1 MDKYLFNTMFDEDET
16 KNTKDNKKDLLKQ
29 EEKLSVED
37 APTFSEED
45 LNVAKQ
51 IALKQGIQEGKAEVM
66 SGIEREI
73 TSSLDTISLK
83 LESLMQVHKKWTEA
97 MNKDTLRLA
106 HAIMKKL
113 APQLTRNGELN
124 EVERTIAHAFE
135 FINDQPKVLIQISQ
149 HLKNPIQE
157 KIDLITSRAHFDGQV
172 ILIVNNELVGDD
184 CRIKWDSG
192 EMERSMSTTWDQID
206 KIVDRVI
213 TETEALSTKD
223 AGLGGQIN
231 EACE

>member
-113 APQLTRNGELN
+113 ATQLTRNGELN
-124 EVERTIAHAFE
+124 EVERTITHAFE
-135 FINDQPKVLIQISQ
+135 FINNQPKVLIQISQ
-149 HLKNPIQE
+149 HLKKPIQE

-223 AGLGGQIN
+223 AGLGGHYN

>member
-1 MDKYLFNTMFDEDET
+1 MDKYLFNTMFDEEET
-16 KNTKDNKKDLLKQ
+16 KNSKDNKKDLLKQ

-37 APTFSEED
+37 ASTFSEED

-97 MNKDTLRLA
+97 MNKDALRLA

-149 HLKNPIQE
+149 HLKPPLQE

-213 TETEALSTKD
+213 RETEALSTKD
-223 AGLGGQIN
+223 VGPGGQN
-231 EACE
+231 N

>member
-1 MDKYLFNTMFDEDET
+1 MDKYLFNTMFDEEET
-16 KNTKDNKKDLLKQ
+16 KNEKDNKTDLLQQ
-29 EEKLSVED
+29 EEKPSVED

-45 LNVAKQ
+45 LNAAKQ

-73 TSSLDTISLK
+73 SSSLDTISLK

-97 MNKDTLRLA
+97 INKDTLRLA

-113 APQLTRNGELN
+113 APQLTINNELN
-124 EVERTIAHAFE
+124 EVEHTIKHAFE
-135 FINDQPKVLIQISQ
+135 FIDKQPKVLIQISQ
-149 HLKNPIQE
+149 HLKNPLQE
-157 KIDLITSRAHFDGQV
+157 KIDLVTSRANFDGEV
-172 ILIVNNELVGDD
+172 ILFGNSELAGDD

-213 TETEALSTKD
+213 AETEALPTKD
-223 AGLGGQIN
+223 ADLGGQNN

>member
-1 MDKYLFNTMFDEDET
+1 MDKYIFNTMFDEEQT
-16 KNTKDNKKDLLKQ
+16 KNKKDSKKDLLKQ

-149 HLKNPIQE
+149 HLKKPIQE

-223 AGLGGQIN
+223 AGLGGHNN

>member
-1 MDKYLFNTMFDEDET
+1 MDKYLFNTMFDEEET

-223 AGLGGQIN
+223 AGLGGHNN

>member
-1 MDKYLFNTMFDEDET
+1 MDKYLFTTMFDEEET
-16 KNTKDNKKDLLKQ
+16 KNEKDNKKDLLKQ

-73 TSSLDTISLK
+73 TLSLDTISLK

-97 MNKDTLRLA
+97 INKDTLRLA

-113 APQLTRNGELN
+113 APQLTRNGELK

-135 FINDQPKVLIQISQ
+135 FINNQPKVLIQISK
-149 HLKNPIQE
+149 HLKNPLQE
-157 KIDLITSRAHFDGQV
+157 KIDLITSRANFDGQV
-172 ILIVNNELVGDD
+172 ILVVNNELVGDD
-184 CRIKWDSG
+184 CRIRWDFS
-192 EMERSMSTTWDQID
+192 SSF
-206 KIVDRVI
+206 V
-213 TETEALSTKD
+213 S
-223 AGLGGQIN
+223 
-231 EACE
+231 

>member
-1 MDKYLFNTMFDEDET
+1 MDKYLFNTMFDEEQT
-16 KNTKDNKKDLLKQ
+16 KNEKDSKKDLLKQ

-73 TSSLDTISLK
+73 TSSLDAISLK
-83 LESLMQVHKKWTEA
+83 LESLMQVHKKWAEA

-124 EVERTIAHAFE
+124 EVERTIAYAFE

-149 HLKNPIQE
+149 HLKTPIQE

-223 AGLGGQIN
+223 AGLGGQNN

>member
-1 MDKYLFNTMFDEDET
+1 MFDEEAI
-16 KNTKDNKKDLLKQ
+16 KNEKGNKNDVLEQ

-73 TSSLDTISLK
+73 NSSLDTISLK
-83 LESLMQVHKKWTEA
+83 LESLVQVHKKWTEA
-97 MNKDTLRLA
+97 INKDVLTLTY
-106 HAIMKKL
+106 AIMKKL
-113 APQLTRNGELN
+113 APQLTRNGELK
-124 EVERTIAHAFE
+124 EVERTIANAFE
-135 FINDQPKVLIQISQ
+135 FINKQPKVLIQISQ
-149 HLKNPIQE
+149 HLEKPLQE
-157 KIDLITSRAHFDGQV
+157 KIDLITSRANFDGQV
-172 ILIVNNELVGDD
+172 ILVVNNELAGDD

-206 KIVDRVI
+206 KIVGRVV
-213 TETEALSTKD
+213 TETEALSKKD
-223 AGLGGQIN
+223 TDLGGQNN
-231 EACE
+231 EAYK

>member
-1 MDKYLFNTMFDEDET
+1 MDKYLFNTMFDEEET

-97 MNKDTLRLA
+97 MSKDTLRLA

-135 FINDQPKVLIQISQ
+135 FINDQPKVLIQIPQ
-149 HLKNPIQE
+149 HLKTPLQE

-223 AGLGGQIN
+223 AGLGGQNN

>member
-1 MDKYLFNTMFDEDET
+1 MDKYLFTTKFDEEET
-16 KNTKDNKKDLLKQ
+16 KNEKDNKKDLLKQ

-37 APTFSEED
+37 APTFTEEH
-45 LNVAKQ
+45 LNAAKQ

-73 TSSLDTISLK
+73 NSSLDTISLK
-83 LESLMQVHKKWTEA
+83 LESLIQAHKKWTETI
-97 MNKDTLRLA
+97 NKDILRLA

-113 APQLTRNGELN
+113 APQLTRHGELN
-124 EVERTIAHAFE
+124 EVERTITYAFE
-135 FINDQPKVLIQISQ
+135 FINKQPKVLIQIPH
-149 HLKNPIQE
+149 HLENPLQE
-157 KIDLITSRAHFDGQV
+157 KIDLIASRANFDGQV
-172 ILIVNNELVGDD
+172 ILVVNNELAGED

-223 AGLGGQIN
+223 AGLGGQNN

>member
-1 MDKYLFNTMFDEDET
+1 MDKYLFNTMFDEEET
-16 KNTKDNKKDLLKQ
+16 KNSKDNKKDLLKQ

-37 APTFSEED
+37 ASTFSEED

-73 TSSLDTISLK
+73 TSSLNTISLK

-97 MNKDTLRLA
+97 MNKDALRLA

-135 FINDQPKVLIQISQ
+135 FINNQPKVLIQISQ
-149 HLKNPIQE
+149 HLKKPIQE

-223 AGLGGQIN
+223 AGLGGHNN

>member
-149 HLKNPIQE
+149 HLIKPIQE

>member
-1 MDKYLFNTMFDEDET
+1 MDKYLFNTMFDEEET

-223 AGLGGQIN
+223 AGLGGQNN

>member
-1 MDKYLFNTMFDEDET
+1 MDKYLFTTMFDEEET
-16 KNTKDNKKDLLKQ
+16 KNEKDNKKDLLKE

-37 APTFSEED
+37 TPRFSEED

-73 TSSLDTISLK
+73 NSSLDTISLK
-83 LESLMQVHKKWTEA
+83 LESLIQIHKKWTEA
-97 MNKDTLRLA
+97 INKDTLRLA

-124 EVERTIAHAFE
+124 EVERTIVHAFE
-135 FINDQPKVLIQISQ
+135 FINKQPKVLIQISQ
-149 HLKNPIQE
+149 HLKNPLQE
-157 KIDLITSRAHFDGQV
+157 KIDLITSSANFDGQV
-172 ILIVNNELVGDD
+172 ILVVNNELAGDD

-213 TETEALSTKD
+213 TETEALSTQD
-223 AGLGGQIN
+223 SGLGGQNN

>member
-1 MDKYLFNTMFDEDET
+1 MFDEEET

-37 APTFSEED
+37 ASTFSEED

-223 AGLGGQIN
+223 AGLGGHNN

>member
-1 MDKYLFNTMFDEDET
+1 MDKYLFNTMFDEEET
-16 KNTKDNKKDLLKQ
+16 NNEKDNKKDLLKE

-37 APTFSEED
+37 VSTFSEED

-51 IALKQGIQEGKAEVM
+51 IALKQGIQECKAEVM

-73 TSSLDTISLK
+73 TSSLDTISVK

-97 MNKDTLRLA
+97 INKDTLRLA

-113 APQLTRNGELN
+113 APQLTRNGELS

-135 FINDQPKVLIQISQ
+135 FINKQPKVLIQISQ
-149 HLKNPIQE
+149 HLKTPLQE
-157 KIDLITSRAHFDGQV
+157 KIDLITSRANFDGLV
-172 ILIVNNELVGDD
+172 VLVVNEELAGED

-192 EMERSMSTTWDQID
+192 ELERSMSTTWDQID

-213 TETEALSTKD
+213 TETEALSIKD
-223 AGLGGQIN
+223 TGLGGQNN
-231 EACE
+231 EAC

>member
-223 AGLGGQIN
+223 AGLGGQNN

>member
-1 MDKYLFNTMFDEDET
+1 MDKYLFNTMFDEEET
-16 KNTKDNKKDLLKQ
+16 ERGRDNKKDLLKQ

-45 LNVAKQ
+45 LNAAKQ

-83 LESLMQVHKKWTEA
+83 LESLMKVHKKWTEA
-97 MNKDTLRLA
+97 INKDTLRFA

-113 APQLTRNGELN
+113 APQMTRNGELN
-124 EVERTIAHAFE
+124 EVERAIAHAFE
-135 FINDQPKVLIQISQ
+135 FIDKQPKVLIQISQ
-149 HLKNPIQE
+149 HLKNPLQE
-157 KIDLITSRAHFDGQV
+157 KIDLITSRANFDGQV
-172 ILIVNNELVGDD
+172 VLVVNKELAGDD
-184 CRIKWDSG
+184 CRISWDAG
-192 EMERSMSTTWDQID
+192 ELERSMSTTWGQID

-223 AGLGGQIN
+223 VGPGGQNN
-231 EACE
+231 EAC

>member
-1 MDKYLFNTMFDEDET
+1 MDKYLFNTMFDEEET
-16 KNTKDNKKDLLKQ
+16 KNSKDNKKDLLKQ

-135 FINDQPKVLIQISQ
+135 FINNQPKVLIQISQ
-149 HLKNPIQE
+149 HLKKPIQE

-223 AGLGGQIN
+223 AGLGGHNN

>member
-1 MDKYLFNTMFDEDET
+1 MDKYLFNTMFDEEET

>member
-1 MDKYLFNTMFDEDET
+1 MDKYLFNTMFDEEET

-97 MNKDTLRLA
+97 MSKDTLRLA

-149 HLKNPIQE
+149 HLKTPLQE

-223 AGLGGQIN
+223 AGLGGQNN

>member
-1 MDKYLFNTMFDEDET
+1 MDKYLFNTMFDEEET
-16 KNTKDNKKDLLKQ
+16 KNEKADKKDLLKQ
-29 EEKLSVED
+29 EETLPVED
-37 APTFSEED
+37 APTFSEEE
-45 LNVAKQ
+45 LNAAKQ

-83 LESLMQVHKKWTEA
+83 LESLMHVHKKWTEA
-97 MNKDTLRLA
+97 INKDTLRLA

-113 APQLTRNGELN
+113 APQLTRSGELN

-135 FINDQPKVLIQISQ
+135 FIDKQPKVLIQISQ
-149 HLKNPIQE
+149 HLKNPLQE
-157 KIDLITSRAHFDGQV
+157 RIDLITSRANFDGQV
-172 ILIVNNELVGDD
+172 VLVVNEELAGED
-184 CRIKWDSG
+184 CRIKWDSA
-192 EMERSMSTTWDQID
+192 EMERSMSTTWNQID

-223 AGLGGQIN
+223 AGLGGQNN
-231 EACE
+231 EAC

>member
-135 FINDQPKVLIQISQ
+135 FINNQPKVLIQISQ
-149 HLKNPIQE
+149 HLKKPIQE

-223 AGLGGQIN
+223 AGLGDQNN

>member
-1 MDKYLFNTMFDEDET
+1 MDKYLFNTMFDEEET
-16 KNTKDNKKDLLKQ
+16 KNEKDNKKDLLKE

-37 APTFSEED
+37 IPTFSEED

-51 IALKQGIQEGKAEVM
+51 IALKQGIQEGKAEIM
-66 SGIEREI
+66 GAIEREI
-73 TSSLDTISLK
+73 NSSLDTISLK
-83 LESLMQVHKKWTEA
+83 LENLIQVHKEWTEA
-97 MNKDTLRLA
+97 INKDTLRLA

-124 EVERTIAHAFE
+124 EVERTIAHAFQ
-135 FINDQPKVLIQISQ
+135 FINKQPKVLIQVSQ
-149 HLKNPIQE
+149 HLKKPLQE
-157 KIDLITSRAHFDGQV
+157 KINLISSRANFDGQV
-172 ILIVNNELVGDD
+172 ILVVDNELARDD

-223 AGLGGQIN
+223 AGLGGQN
-231 EACE
+231 DEACE

>member
-1 MDKYLFNTMFDEDET
+1 MDKYLFNTMFDEEET
-16 KNTKDNKKDLLKQ
+16 KNSKDNKKDLLKQ

-37 APTFSEED
+37 ASTFSEED

-135 FINDQPKVLIQISQ
+135 FINNQPKVLIQISQ
-149 HLKNPIQE
+149 HLKKPIQE

-223 AGLGGQIN
+223 AGLGGQNN